1 MHDSVTAN
9 KNQYKKLKMEKYS
22 WPVRAT
28 SRDVEGYAQPEEP
41 YEKTS
46 AFTILTTSAGKEGC
60 GVCMA
65 SFGSLA
71 ICLQCEQ
78 MLLADA
84 NLHFGYTEITFD
96 VCRVDKSAVFTLGSD
111 ASDCDTDRKNHS
123 LKLKMCINGHNDEIK
138 LTFTWHWEYKSVA
151 NMQTLHEC
159 VVSVEEL
166 AKMTYLSPC
175 IEVPKDLESDVDTA
189 TTLKALYPRYPSS
202 FLRLMQSRKENMQA
216 HISFVGPLTLTYAAA
231 LSKQV
236 AGTPPDKEHYYVCSV
251 KTHVIS
257 GITQPLQLKDGMTI
271 LRPVSDE
278 TSGLDPNAAEE
289 RKRNLIKFDNDITT
303 WLASNKDQDSEA
315 KAKTIASLPKGSKIQ
330 ENGDYEIPAP
340 NELGAR
346 PPPGERKAMSHGLPH
361 GLVFYDEMN
370 LCSIPACPHQVWP

>member
-1 MHDSVTAN
+1 
-9 KNQYKKLKMEKYS
+9 MEKHS
-22 WPVRAT
+22 WPAKAT
-28 SRDVEGYAQPEEP
+28 SRGVEGYAQPEEP
-41 YEKTS
+41 YKKTS
-46 AFTILTTSAGKEGC
+46 AFTILTESAGKEGS

-71 ICLQCEQ
+71 ICLQCVQ
-78 MLLADA
+78 TLLADA
-84 NLHFGYTEITFD
+84 NPHFGYTEITFG
-96 VCRVDKSAVFTLGSD
+96 VCRVDKSAAFTLGSD
-111 ASDCDTDRKNHS
+111 ASECDKDRKKHS
-123 LKLKMCINGHNDEIK
+123 LKLKMCINGHNDKIK
-138 LTFTWHWEYKSVA
+138 LTFTWHWEDKVA
-151 NMQTLHEC
+151 AKMQTLHEC

-189 TTLKALYPRYPSS
+189 TTLKADYPRYPSS

-216 HISFVGPLTLTYAAA
+216 HISFIGPLTLTYAAA
-231 LSKQV
+231 LSKQA
-236 AGTPPDKEHYYVCSV
+236 AGASGNPAKEHYYVCSV
-251 KTHVIS
+251 TAHVIS

-278 TSGLDPNAAEE
+278 TSGLDLNATVEE
-289 RKRNLIKFDNDITT
+289 TKRNLIKFDNDITT

-340 NELGAR
+340 NDLGAR
-346 PPPGERKAMSHGLPH
+346 PPPGERKGMSHGLPH